1 MKKEII
7 INSTLN
13 ETRIALTEDRKLVEL
28 FIELPDQ
35 ERTISNIFLGRVTKV
50 AQGIN
55 AAFVNI
61 GQNQDAFLHF
71 SDLDE
76 SHENILTDEDD
87 EDEKQNG
94 KKASSKNKAKTKKK
108 TNLSTFKTKKLGNF
122 EINLKQGQDIIVQIV
137 REAYGTKGVRVTTK
151 IGIPGRYVVLLPF
164 ENMIG
169 VSKKIESY
177 KERRRLR
184 YLAKNSLPKGMG
196 CIIRTA
202 AVGKNENELKKDWE
216 NLVNTWKIIDEKIK
230 KSEPPTLVYQDMEL
244 ATSIIR
250 DLFTKDVHR
259 VFVDTKKLF
268 KEIQTYV
275 KWFAPNLANKI
286 ELYQG
291 KTSIFDHFG
300 IEKELESTY
309 KPKVNLP
316 GGGSIVIEQTEAM
329 FVIDVNS
336 GRSMGDQGQEMNAMN
351 TNMEAAKEIARQI
364 RIRDVSGL
372 IIIDYIDLIQD
383 KFKKKLYYEMKKE
396 MNKDRAKSVVY
407 PLTQLC
413 LMQITRKRINQYIT
427 EKITEICPMC
437 NGSGRIASK
446 AVLLNSIER
455 WLKQFRSKSKEFRV
469 ILEVH
474 PHVAAYLAEG
484 TISRLTRL
492 MIKYFI
498 KIKVKQNEHIHFD
511 KFKFYSVRKN
521 KEITHEYK

>member
-13 ETRIALTEDRKLVEL
+13 ETRIALTEDGKLVEL

-35 ERTISNIFLGRVTKV
+35 ERTVSNIFLGRVTKV

-76 SHENILTDEDD
+76 SHENIITDEDD
-87 EDEKQNG
+87 DEDDTIIKNKP
-94 KKASSKNKAKTKKK
+94 KKADKNKPKSNAP
-108 TNLSTFKTKKLGNF
+108 TFKTKKLGDVQ
-122 EINLKQGQDIIVQIV
+122 INLKQGQDIVVQIV
-137 REAYGTKGVRVTTK
+137 REAYGSKGVRVTTK
-151 IGIPGRYVVLLPF
+151 IGIPGRYVVLLPY
-164 ENMIG
+164 ESMIG
-169 VSKKIESY
+169 VSKKIDSF

-184 YLAKNSLPKGMG
+184 VLAKNSLPKGMG

-202 AVGKNENELKKDWE
+202 AVGKNENELIKDWE
-216 NLVNTWKIIDEKIK
+216 NLVATWKKIEEKIK
-230 KSEPPTLVYQDMEL
+230 NSQPPTLVYQDMEL

-250 DLFTKDVHR
+250 DLFTKDVNR
-259 VFVDTKKLF
+259 VFVDSKKLF

-275 KWFAPNLANKI
+275 KWFAPNMANKI
-286 ELYQG
+286 ELFSG
-291 KTSIFDHFG
+291 KASIFDHFG
-300 IEKELESTY
+300 IERELETTY

-372 IIIDYIDLIQD
+372 IIIDFIDLMQD
-383 KFKKKLYYEMKKE
+383 KLKKKLFYEMKKE

-455 WLKQFRSKSKEFRV
+455 WLKQFRAKSKDFRV

-511 KFKFYSVRKN
+511 KFKFYSLKKQR
-521 KEITHEYK
+521 EITHDYK

>member
-13 ETRIALTEDRKLVEL
+13 ETRIAITEDGKLVEL

-35 ERTISNIFLGRVTKV
+35 ERTISNIFLGRVSKV

-55 AAFVNI
+55 AAFINI
-61 GQNQDAFLHF
+61 GQSQDAFLHF
-71 SDLDE
+71 SDIDE
-76 SHENILTDEDD
+76 SHENILTEQDEALD
-87 EDEKQNG
+87 KKKG
-94 KKASSKNKAKTKKK
+94 KRKKNKKKSSKNIA
-108 TNLSTFKTKKLGNF
+108 TFKTKKLGDV
-122 EINLKQGQDIIVQIV
+122 EINLKPGQDILVQVV
-137 REAYGTKGVRVTTK
+137 REAYGSKGVRVTTK

-164 ENMIG
+164 ESMIG
-169 VSKKIESY
+169 ISKKIESY

-184 YLAKNSLPKGMG
+184 YLAKKSLPKGMG

-216 NLVNTWKIIDEKIK
+216 NLVATWRKIDEKIK
-230 KSEPPTLVYQDMEL
+230 NSKSPTLVYQDMEL

-250 DLFTKDVHR
+250 DLFTKDVNR
-259 VFVDTKKLF
+259 VIVDTKKLF

-286 ELYQG
+286 ELHNG

-300 IEKELESTY
+300 IEKELANTY

-316 GGGSIVIEQTEAM
+316 TGGSIVIEQTEAM

-336 GRSMGDQGQEMNAMN
+336 GRSMGDKGQEMNAMN
-351 TNMEAAKEIARQI
+351 TNMEAVKEIARQI

-372 IIIDYIDLIQD
+372 IIIDFIDLTQD
-383 KFKKKLYYEMKKE
+383 KLKKKLFYEMKKE

-446 AVLLNSIER
+446 AVLINSIER
-455 WLKQFRSKSKEFRV
+455 WLKKFKSRSKEFR
-469 ILEVH
+469 IMLEVH
-474 PHVAAYLAEG
+474 PQVAAYLSEG
-484 TISRLTRL
+484 TISRLTKL

-498 KIKVKQNEHIHFD
+498 KIKIKQNEHMQFD
-511 KFKFYSVRKN
+511 KFKFYSIRKQ